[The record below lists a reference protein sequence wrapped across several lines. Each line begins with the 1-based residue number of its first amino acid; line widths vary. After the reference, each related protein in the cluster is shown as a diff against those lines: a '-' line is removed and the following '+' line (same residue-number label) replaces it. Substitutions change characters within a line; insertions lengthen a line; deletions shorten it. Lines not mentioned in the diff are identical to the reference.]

1 MFDQMCG
8 IELGDDPGI
17 AAAMAALS
25 SGASPE
31 AVAAAAAAAAAA
43 GISSNGSGSR
53 SGSVQIPGP
62 VKVECRRKVRKSATY
77 ELPLPSSTAHLYL
90 AVAGGHILPF
100 V

>member
-31 AVAAAAAAAAAA
+31 AVAAAAAAA